1 MSLAKTICCK
11 PFEFSSFS
19 LKNLKVINST
29 SNRQLKSF
37 LKLELKHERW
47 KNSKELQT
55 LLFRDS
61 KQFGLICLFVFCLD
75 ETFCDVCVNVWKR
88 TSRNC
93 DVINDVVLANN
104 ALSRKY
110 LMVNVHS
117 YLLLRLSNIV
127 NKLKSFARDDDV
139 NFKNMY

>member
-61 KQFGLICLFVFCLD
+61 KQFGLICLFCFLLGWNILRCVCECVKKDISQLRRHKRRRPSEQCLIEKISHGKCALVFA
-75 ETFCDVCVNVWKR
+75 
-88 TSRNC
+88 
-93 DVINDVVLANN
+93 LA
-104 ALSRKY
+104 AVKY
-110 LMVNVHS
+110 C
-117 YLLLRLSNIV
+117 
-127 NKLKSFARDDDV
+127 K
-139 NFKNMY
+139 